1 MSLAFYDQSVEQHY
15 GKECLKVSNHHAKF
29 CHRGHCGNG
38 DEMFLVSQVI
48 SQDHVTKRY
57 SKFTGRSP

>member
-1 MSLAFYDQSVEQHY
+1 MSLAFCDQSAEQHY

-29 CHRGHCGNG
+29 CHHGHCGSG